1 MKTTFGT
8 VLAELRKQ
16 KGKMTQQQLAEK
28 LGVERGAVANYESK
42 GKLPHLET
50 LMKIADLFQVS
61 LDYLVGRV
69 EEDAR
74 HSAKEGHSLVLAGK
88 NAGEV
93 AEAAEAYYSG
103 KQLKILPI
111 AVDKDDVERIT
122 LVPLR
127 AAAGYLSRYQEAEYI
142 QELPTFNLPNFNDG
156 TYRAFEVEGDSM
168 KPTIHPR
175 DIVVCKY
182 LENWYHIKDNH
193 VYTVLGAGG
202 IGIVVKRLLNRIK
215 TENKVLLRSDNDF
228 YPEFELSLEDIHE
241 VWEVKGT
248 ISTNL
253 EPPYYLESRF
263 RELRDNMSGVFNLIS
278 KSMGKE

>member
-74 HSAKEGHSLVLAGK
+74 HSAGEGHSLVLAGK
-88 NAGEV
+88 NTGEV
-93 AEAAEAYYSG
+93 AEATEAYYSG

-111 AVDKDDVERIT
+111 AVDKDNVERIT

-182 LENWYHIKDNH
+182 LDNWYHIKDNH

>member
-8 VLAELRKQ
+8 ILADLRKQ

-50 LMKIADLFQVS
+50 LMKIADLFDVS

-74 HSAKEGHSLVLAGK
+74 KLAVEKQPTVLTA
-88 NAGEV
+88 EV

-215 TENKVLLRSDNDF
+215 TDNKVILRSDNDF
-228 YPEFELSLEDIHE
+228 YPEFELSLQDMHE

>member
-8 VLAELRKQ
+8 ILADLRKQ

-50 LMKIADLFQVS
+50 LMKIADLFDVS

-74 HSAKEGHSLVLAGK
+74 KLAAEKQAPVLTA
-88 NAGEV
+88 EV

-215 TENKVLLRSDNDF
+215 TDNKVILRSDNDF
-228 YPEFELSLEDIHE
+228 YPEFELSLQDMHE

>member
-1 MKTTFGT
+1 METSFGS
-8 VLAELRKQ
+8 VLADLRKQ
-16 KGKMTQQQLAEK
+16 VGKMTQQQLAEK

-42 GKLPHLET
+42 NKLPHLET
-50 LMKIADLFQVS
+50 LIKIADLFNVS
-61 LDYLVGRV
+61 LDFLVGR
-69 EEDAR
+69 ENRTEPPRPA
-74 HSAKEGHSLVLAGK
+74 AGLTK
-88 NAGEV
+88 FNDE
-93 AEAAEAYYSG
+93 YYSG
-103 KQLKILPI
+103 TQLKILPI
-111 AVDKDDVERIT
+111 VMNKEDEERIT

-127 AAAGYLSRYQEAEYI
+127 AAAGYLSRYQEVEYI
-142 QELPTFNLPNFNDG
+142 KDLPTFNLPNFNDG

-182 LENWYHIKDNH
+182 VDNWYHIKDNH

-215 TENKVLLRSDNDF
+215 ADGKIILRSDNDF
-228 YPEFELSLEDIHE
+228 YPEFELPVNEIHE

-278 KSMGKE
+278 KSMTKE

>member
-88 NAGEV
+88 NPGEV

-103 KQLKILPI
+103 KQLK
-111 AVDKDDVERIT
+111 
-122 LVPLR
+122 
-127 AAAGYLSRYQEAEYI
+127 
-142 QELPTFNLPNFNDG
+142 
-156 TYRAFEVEGDSM
+156 
-168 KPTIHPR
+168 
-175 DIVVCKY
+175 
-182 LENWYHIKDNH
+182 
-193 VYTVLGAGG
+193 
-202 IGIVVKRLLNRIK
+202 
-215 TENKVLLRSDNDF
+215 
-228 YPEFELSLEDIHE
+228 
-241 VWEVKGT
+241 
-248 ISTNL
+248 
-253 EPPYYLESRF
+253 
-263 RELRDNMSGVFNLIS
+263 
-278 KSMGKE
+278 

>member
-8 VLAELRKQ
+8 TLAELRK
-16 KGKMTQQQLAEK
+16 KAGKMTQQQLAEK

-50 LMKIADLFQVS
+50 LLKIADLFGVS
-61 LDYLVGRV
+61 LDYLVGR
-69 EEDAR
+69 
-74 HSAKEGHSLVLAGK
+74 
-88 NAGEV
+88 
-93 AEAAEAYYSG
+93 AEADAARLAESLTPTTLTPEVSEALETYYTG

-111 AVDKDDVERIT
+111 AVDKDEVERIT

-182 LENWYHIKDNH
+182 VENWYHIKDNH

-202 IGIVVKRLLNRIK
+202 IGIVVKRLVNRIK
-215 TENKVLLRSDNDF
+215 TDNKVILRSDNDF
-228 YPEFELSLEDIHE
+228 YPEFELSLADMHE

>member
-1 MKTTFGT
+1 MKTTFGS
-8 VLAELRKQ
+8 VLAELRKGA
-16 KGKMTQQQLAEK
+16 GKMTQQQLAEK

-42 GKLPHLET
+42 GKLPHIET
-50 LMKIADLFQVS
+50 LIKIADLFNVS
-61 LDYLVGRV
+61 LDHLLGRETAV
-69 EEDAR
+69 QARDAV
-74 HSAKEGHSLVLAGK
+74 SEAS
-88 NAGEV
+88 EV
-93 AEAAEAYYSG
+93 YYTG

-111 AVDKDDVERIT
+111 AVDKDDTERIT

-127 AAAGYLSRYQEAEYI
+127 AAAGYLSRFQEVEYI
-142 QELPTFNLPNFNDG
+142 RDLPTFNLPNFTDG

-182 LENWYHIKDNH
+182 VENWYHIKDNH

-215 TENKVLLRSDNDF
+215 ANSQVLLRSDNDF
-228 YPEFELSLEDIHE
+228 YPEFELLIQDIHE